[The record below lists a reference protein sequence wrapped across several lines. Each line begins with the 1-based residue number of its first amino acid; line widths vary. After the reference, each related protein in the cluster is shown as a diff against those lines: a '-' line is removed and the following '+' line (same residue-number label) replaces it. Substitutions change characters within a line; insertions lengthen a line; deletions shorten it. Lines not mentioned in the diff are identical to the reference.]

1 MKKRIR
7 GSAFIFGILFAI
19 VIMQLT
25 VVQVLNA
32 DEYRNSPTNQRA
44 AQEVF
49 SNFRGPILVNAQQIA
64 LSVPNTARTRW
75 QRNYLEGDLYASA
88 TGFLSAIYGLTG
100 VERYENGVLS
110 GEDDRLILARLIG
123 LLRGTSDNAGAVVLS
138 IEPDVQAAAAQGMQ
152 GQSGAAIALNPQ
164 TGQILAFYSAPS
176 FDPNQIAQRN
186 SDKARAYHNELLA
199 DPKKPLLNRVTS
211 ETYPPGSVF
220 KLVTTAAAL
229 ESGRFNAGSEIPSGA
244 EFPLP
249 LSDKTL
255 KNADQRACLGQQ
267 SVTLSEALVYSCN
280 TPFAWL
286 GIELGDEQI
295 REQARKFGFGDSVSL
310 PMPVVA
316 STIPSVLDDAQTAL
330 TAIGQ
335 FEVKATVVQMGL
347 IAAAIANGGLVPNA
361 NLVLETLGP
370 DLRRLSGSS
379 ANLGNRAISRETA
392 EELKQMMVESVAFGT
407 GTNAAISGTQVAGK
421 TGTAETAPGA
431 PNHAW
436 FVGFAPANNPTIA
449 VAVVVEANESN
460 PRASGNSTAAPIARA
475 MMQAHLFD

>member
-1 MKKRIR
+1 
-7 GSAFIFGILFAI
+7 
-19 VIMQLT
+19 
-25 VVQVLNA
+25 
-32 DEYRNSPTNQRA
+32 
-44 AQEVF
+44 
-49 SNFRGPILVNAQQIA
+49 
-64 LSVPNTARTRW
+64 
-75 QRNYLEGDLYASA
+75 
-88 TGFLSAIYGLTG
+88 
-100 VERYENGVLS
+100 
-110 GEDDRLILARLIG
+110 
-123 LLRGTSDNAGAVVLS
+123 
-138 IEPDVQAAAAQGMQ
+138 MQ

-164 TGQILAFYSAPS
+164 TGQILALYSAPS

-229 ESGRFNAGSEIPSGA
+229 ESGRFSASSEIPSGA

-249 LSDKTL
+249 LSEKTL

-267 SVTLSEALVYSCN
+267 SVTLSQALVYSCN

-286 GIELGDEQI
+286 GIELGDERV

-361 NLVLETLGP
+361 SLVLETLGP

-379 ANLGNRAISRETA
+379 ANLGKRAISRETA

-460 PRASGNSTAAPIARA
+460 PRATGNSTAAPIARA

>member
-1 MKKRIR
+1 MKKRVR
-7 GSAFIFGILFAI
+7 LSALVFSALFAI
-19 VIMQLT
+19 VVMQLT
-25 VVQVLNA
+25 LVQVLNA
-32 DEYRNSPTNQRA
+32 DEYRNNPANQRT
-44 AQEVF
+44 AQEIF
-49 SNFRGPILVNAQQIA
+49 SNFRGPILIDAQQIA
-64 LSVPNTARTRW
+64 LSVPNAARTRW
-75 QRNYLEGDLYASA
+75 QRNYLDGDLYASA

-100 VERYENGVLS
+100 IERYENGILS
-110 GEDDRLILARLIG
+110 GQDERLILARLIG

-138 IEPDVQAAAAQGMQ
+138 IEPAVQSAAAQAMK
-152 GQSGAAIALNPQ
+152 GQPGAAIALNPQ
-164 TGQILAFYSAPS
+164 TGQILALYSAPS

-186 SDKARAYHNELLA
+186 AERARAYHDELLA
-199 DPKKPLLNRVTS
+199 DPGRPLLNRVTS

-220 KLVTTAAAL
+220 KLVTTATAL
-229 ESGRFNAGSEIPSGA
+229 ESGTFNANSEIPSGA

-249 LSDKTL
+249 LSEKTL
-255 KNADQRACLGQQ
+255 KNADQKACLGQQ
-267 SVTLSEALVYSCN
+267 FVTLSQALVYSCN

-286 GIELGDEQI
+286 GVELGDELI
-295 REQARKFGFGDSVSL
+295 RNQAQKFGFGDSVSL

-335 FEVKATVVQMGL
+335 FEVRATVVQMAL
-347 IAAAIANGGLVPNA
+347 ITAAIANGGLVPVPS
-361 NLVLETLGP
+361 LVLETLGP

-379 ANLGNRAISRETA
+379 ARLGERAISRETA
-392 EELKQMMVESVAFGT
+392 EEMKKMMIESVAFGT